1 MDQLAI
7 SDITWRGLPAWRIA
21 GRSRIAVI
29 TAIGGH
35 LAAFAERDDG
45 VNPLWQ
51 PHWTAADPATV
62 RPGPD
67 SPYGEGRE
75 APTLAG
81 IVGSNLCV
89 PNFGP
94 PAIGVELPVHGDAG
108 VSRWSRQA
116 GGPDVAVFAVR
127 TPVSD
132 LVVERRLR
140 LDDDV
145 LELATT
151 VRHDLSGPR
160 DIDWCEHTTLGGDFL
175 DGIAITAGIDRAWAS
190 CGTPDPTVRP
200 RFVVSDN
207 GLTPADALS
216 FPAPDAKP
224 CGDVLAGR
232 VTDGWWEA
240 RNARLGWS
248 LSARW
253 KREEFPWLTLW
264 TQHHERTLPPWNSRE
279 RTRGMELN
287 CKPFPGSRVYGSDGV
302 WQGVPVTCRIPP
314 GAGLTKTVRFTWA
327 RIA

>member
-1 MDQLAI
+1 MDHLAI
-7 SDITWRGLPAWRIA
+7 SDTTWRGLPAWRIA
-21 GRSRIAVI
+21 GRTRIAVI

-45 VNPLWQ
+45 LNPLWQ
-51 PHWTAADPATV
+51 PQWTATDPANV
-62 RPGPD
+62 QPGPD
-67 SPYGEGRE
+67 SPYGEGAE

-81 IVGSNLCV
+81 IAGSNLCV
-89 PNFGP
+89 PNFGH
-94 PAIGVELPVHGDAG
+94 PADGVDLPVHGDAG
-108 VSRWSRQA
+108 VSRWNRQA

-127 TPVSD
+127 TPVSG
-132 LVVERRLR
+132 LIVERRVR
-140 LDDDV
+140 LDGDV
-145 LELATT
+145 LDLATT
-151 VRHDLSGPR
+151 VRHEQAGPR

-175 DGIAITAGIDRAWAS
+175 DGVVFTAGIDQAWAS
-190 CGTPDPTVRP
+190 GGRPDPADRP
-200 RFVVSDN
+200 RFAA
-207 GLTPADALS
+207 GTAGIAPAAALAYPARDA
-216 FPAPDAKP
+216 AP

-240 RNARLGWS
+240 RNTRLGWS

-264 TQHHERTLPPWNSRE
+264 TQHLERTMPPWNSRE

-287 CKPFPGSRVYGSDGV
+287 CKPFPGARVYGSDGV

-314 GAGLTKTVRFTWA
+314 GAGLTKTVRFAWS